1 MRKSVFFLAFLVSIG
16 MLYAQ
21 DNDYG
26 IVEGDILVLGE
37 ANGSEYMHIDFPK
50 KNIIIKRGA
59 LANFN
64 AIVGQWVVVDKL
76 KTKKDGTAIAILK
89 RKDGR
94 KFFRFYPTVKANLK
108 SALNSG
114 ELKTIDFKKR
124 GVIAQK

>member
-1 MRKSVFFLAFLVSIG
+1 MGKSIFILTFFLCLGGV
-16 MLYAQ
+16 LQAQ
-21 DNDYG
+21 DNYD
-26 IVEGDILVLGE
+26 VAEGDILVLGK
-37 ANGSEYMHIDFPK
+37 AQGLEYKHIDFPK

-94 KFFRFYPTVKANLK
+94 KFFRFYPTVKANLN

-114 ELKTIDFKKR
+114 ELKTIDLKKR
-124 GVIAQK
+124 GAIAQK